1 MKTDKYWASNPKKN
15 GSYVD
20 KGRVEAAKF
29 SGMSKVSQK
38 KQGVETKKNSIKN
51 PNNKEFVNEVAF
63 NLGVDPSKVTQKQF
77 NSRYNPRK
85 VKKQ

>member
-38 KQGVETKKNSIKN
+38 
-51 PNNKEFVNEVAF
+51 NKE
-63 NLGVDPSKVTQKQF
+63 LKL
-77 NSRYNPRK
+77 
-85 VKKQ
+85 KKTV